1 MGNACARMFIYSPGS
16 QFLLRLAS
24 LPPLTPLPIPPAP
37 SPTPS
42 LSPGTHPLLLAPHPA
57 SLGSMPPGRRGEIGL
72 AGWETLFDL
81 FLSRVLRWR
90 TEPGWRNQSYSTACE
105 REKLIIWERK
115 VSPYFFFHFSFFVFR
130 FFPIP
135 NSFSSVLF
143 RFLWFPLIY
152 PLFLYMFF
160 FHINIWISI
169 YIYTNTNA
177 CTHARASSLHAIA
190 LYLYLSFSLLYSLC
204 WSVVFIVTWSI
215 FTSPLRCLSVGFIIW
230 FYLIFFSLAIFK
242 VLCHVAFSR

>member
-143 RFLWFPLIY
+143 RFLWFPFIY
-152 PLFLYMFF
+152 LFFLYMLFFIHIHMNKHIHMHARTHEFHVRYCSLSLPLFLFALFIMLKRCI
-160 FHINIWISI
+160 HCHVV
-169 YIYTNTNA
+169 YIYVSA
-177 CTHARASSLHAIA
+177 ALSLRRV
-190 LYLYLSFSLLYSLC
+190 YN
-204 WSVVFIVTWSI
+204 
-215 FTSPLRCLSVGFIIW
+215 
-230 FYLIFFSLAIFK
+230 LILFNFFSLAIFK

>member
-57 SLGSMPPGRRGEIGL
+57 SLGSMPPGRRGQIGL

-115 VSPYFFFHFSFFVFR
+115 VSPYFFSISRFSFFV

-143 RFLWFPLIY
+143 RFLWFPSIY
-152 PLFLYMFF
+152 FFFYMFF
-160 FHINIWISI
+160 FTQTWISI

-177 CTHARASSLHAIA
+177 RTHARARVPCTLLLFISTS
-190 LYLYLSFSLLYSLC
+190 LSFCFIHYVEALYSL
-204 WSVVFIVTWSI
+204 SRGLYLR
-215 FTSPLRCLSVGFIIW
+215 LRCVVSPSGL
-230 FYLIFFSLAIFK
+230 
-242 VLCHVAFSR
+242 